1 MILKEKVSWK
11 IEWFWREIFASFSYV
26 VDVTY
31 AWNMWCDICYD
42 LLRMKTELWGKT
54 YENGH
59 EVGLNS
65 KFFVLKKVEKFL
77 FIHFRVVG
85 SILTFFIG

>member
-1 MILKEKVSWK
+1 MFS
-11 IEWFWREIFASFSYV
+11 SFSYV

-31 AWNMWCDICYD
+31 AWNMCCDICYD

-59 EVGLNS
+59 EVGLN
-65 KFFVLKKVEKFL
+65 KQILCVKKSGKVSLYSF
-77 FIHFRVVG
+77 
-85 SILTFFIG
+85 